1 MPVVWLEELNPI
13 YDDIDMMWGL
23 GHQKKKSKLSLSIYL
38 LISVFSYLIKLPT
51 LINVII
57 LIK

>member
-23 GHQKKKSKLSLSIYL
+23 GHQKKNQNFLSLY
-38 LISVFSYLIKLPT
+38 T
-51 LINVII
+51 C
-57 LIK
+57 